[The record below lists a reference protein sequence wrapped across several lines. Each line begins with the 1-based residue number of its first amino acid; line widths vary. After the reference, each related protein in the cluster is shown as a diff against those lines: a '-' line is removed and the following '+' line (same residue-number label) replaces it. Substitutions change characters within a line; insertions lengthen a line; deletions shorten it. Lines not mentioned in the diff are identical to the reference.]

1 MPTTELR
8 ACLLASVATVSMLA
22 MPAAALAQD
31 RPASAAAEEGTI
43 IVTARKRDENLQD
56 VPLSV
61 TAFSEAQLA
70 ASGIENVNDLANQTP
85 GLSFKSAFG
94 RNFDRPVI
102 RGMSSIQGAPNA
114 AFFIDGIYVSGPIS
128 GYNLD
133 DLERVEIIKGPQ
145 SALFGRS
152 TFSGAI
158 NYITRKPDNDFRGR
172 ASATLG
178 TDGLREASG
187 TISFPIVRDILY
199 AQADARL
206 YDFGGQYN
214 NIADPVERLGRERSR
229 SFSGT
234 IRLTPS
240 SDTDI
245 VARIGF
251 AQDNDGFV
259 AATRIGRI
267 PGQVLPVANQLLFQ
281 GVDCFLPQF
290 SGVIT
295 SGRPTATTRTRGYL
309 CGEIGQPNSYGANSA
324 EFRAAGFADAID
336 RSIFRASLQI
346 NQKLGDWLVTGVAGY
361 NYRDQIIAF
370 DQDYSDVR
378 SLGRETFVREGG
390 KDKTFELKLASPTAA
405 RVRAVLGGYYFKD
418 EDNAKNY
425 SGVLAVPS
433 GATNRPFVA
442 GDDPSLVARNPVS
455 LNSVE
460 NYAIFGLVEADL
472 TDRLTVGAEGRY
484 QIETIGLVGTSTA
497 RVGTTTFTRAINQSI
512 QYKTFLP
519 RVTVDYDLTDDAMV
533 YAVVAKGNKPGGFN
547 ANSFDAIFD
556 DAEVARFAAL
566 GFNAFRE
573 ENVWSY
579 EVGFKS
585 QWFDKRLTANISAY
599 YLDWSNQQLTQ
610 TAQAPRRDGVIGAVA
625 FNTNIGKSQVK
636 GAELEISARLSD
648 DLTLRFGYALQ
659 DTQIKDF
666 ISDDQ
671 ADLYITA
678 ADLAA
683 LNTAAPLPPLGT
695 SATDPRVT
703 ARLAAVNAL
712 IALRGN
718 ARGNRLPRVPLH
730 QLQLG
735 LGYERSVSSN
745 ATFFARADL
754 AYESK
759 RYVQVD
765 NLAWT
770 GDTYN
775 LNLRAGMKFDGLT
788 VTAFMTN
795 ALNDRTPAD
804 VTRLLDP
811 QQSFFHPALRA
822 GEGTAAGGAL
832 SSITIRDFPVS
843 APRRRSFGITASYA
857 F

>member
-1 MPTTELR
+1 MTKTGFRTLLFASSTTLSV
-8 ACLLASVATVSMLA
+8 LAT
-22 MPAAALAQD
+22 PASSLAQD
-31 RPASAAAEEGTI
+31 RAAMAAIDDGAI
-43 IVTARKRDENLQD
+43 IVTARKREENIQD

-158 NYITRKPDNDFRGR
+158 NYITRKPNNDFRAR
-172 ASATLG
+172 ASGTLG

-187 TISFPIVRDILY
+187 TISLPLIRELLY
-199 AQADARL
+199 IQADARI
-206 YDFGGQYN
+206 YDFDGQYRN
-214 NIADPVERLGRERSR
+214 FADNFERLGRERSR
-229 SFSGT
+229 SISGT
-234 IRLTPS
+234 VRLTPS
-240 SDTDI
+240 DSTEI
-245 VARIGF
+245 IARVGF
-251 AQDNDGFV
+251 ARDNDGFV
-259 AATRIGRI
+259 AATRAGRI
-267 PGQVLPVANQLLFQ
+267 PGQILPVAGQVRFQ

-290 SGVIT
+290 TGTLT
-295 SGRPTATTRTRGYL
+295 SGRPTAITRTRGYL
-309 CGEIGQPNSYGANSA
+309 CGEIGQPNAYGANSA
-324 EFRAAGFADAID
+324 QFRAGGFPDAID
-336 RSIFRASLQI
+336 RDIFRANI
-346 NQKLGDWLVTGVAGY
+346 RVDQKLGDWLLTGIAGY
-361 NYRDQIIAF
+361 NYRNQIIAF

-378 SLGRETFVREGG
+378 ALGFETFVREGG
-390 KDKTFELKLASPTAA
+390 KDQTFELKLATPTTAPI
-405 RVRAVLGGYYFKD
+405 RAVLGGYYFKD
-418 EDNAKNY
+418 KDNAKNY
-425 SGVLAVPS
+425 SGILAVPS
-433 GATNRPFVA
+433 GATNRPFVL
-442 GDDPSLVARNPVS
+442 GDDPAQVARNPVS

-460 NYAIFGLVEADL
+460 NYAVFGLIEADL
-472 TDRLTVGAEGRY
+472 TDQLTVGVEGRY

-497 RVGTTTFTRAINQSI
+497 RVGTTIFSRAINESVE
-512 QYKTFLP
+512 YKTFLP
-519 RVTVDYDLTDDAMV
+519 RTTINYDISDDAMV
-533 YAVVAKGNKPGGFN
+533 YAVMAKGNKPGGFN
-547 ANSFDAIFD
+547 ASSFGAIFD

-585 QWFDKRLTANISAY
+585 QWFDRRLTANVSAY

-610 TAQAPRRDGVIGAVA
+610 TAQAPRRDGVIGSVA
-625 FNTNIGKSQVK
+625 FNTNIGKSRVQ
-636 GAELEISARLSD
+636 GAELELSARLSD
-648 DLTLRFGYALQ
+648 TITLRLGYALQ

-666 ISDDQ
+666 VSDDQ

-683 LNTAAPLPPLGT
+683 LNASAPLPPLGT
-695 SATDPRVT
+695 PATDPRIA

-718 ARGNRLPRVPLH
+718 AKGNRLPRVPLH
-730 QLQLG
+730 QIQIG
-735 LGYERSVSSN
+735 LGYEGPVSEN
-745 ATFFARADL
+745 ATFFARADM

-759 RYVQVD
+759 RFVQVD

-775 LNLRAGMKFDGLT
+775 LNLRTGVTVDGLT
-788 VTAFMTN
+788 LTAFVNN

-804 VTRLLDP
+804 VTRLLDA
-811 QQSFFHPALRA
+811 QQNFFRPALRA
-822 GEGTAAGGAL
+822 GDGTAAGGAL
-832 SSITIRDFPVS
+832 SSITVRDFPVS
-843 APRRRSFGITASYA
+843 APRRRSFGVTASYA